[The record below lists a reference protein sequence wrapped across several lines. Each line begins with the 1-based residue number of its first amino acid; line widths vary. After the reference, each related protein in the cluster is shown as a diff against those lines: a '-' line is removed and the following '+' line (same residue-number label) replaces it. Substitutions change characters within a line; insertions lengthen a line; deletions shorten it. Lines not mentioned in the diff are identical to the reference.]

1 MSHSSGIGVSEQL
14 SKVWGS
20 ALQNENVRLIKV
32 RIIDDAL
39 VDVASVPIGSTDAD
53 QDFSKAT
60 DLLEPVEPCFILYRL
75 DSKNEYGFQWVM
87 MCYVPD
93 KSKVK
98 DKMTY
103 AATRA
108 NMKRQLGSNYFIN
121 EVFGTVV
128 KDFSKDG
135 YDKHVESQHADAP
148 LTQQEQLAQEEANS
162 AVYVGGGAYVHG
174 VAFPVDQAVID
185 AFGKMK
191 SGSVNYI
198 QLSIDAANEKIM
210 LAEKTSVNAIEDLR
224 GHVSTTEP
232 RFHLYNWT
240 HNVDGSSETSLV
252 FIYSCPDG
260 ANGTKSAPVK
270 LRMLYSSSKANA
282 QNIVTNSGLV
292 IAAKLEINAP
302 VDVVE
307 DHVYKMLHP
316 EVQQQKQAFSK
327 PTKPGKGQRRLIK

>member
-1 MSHSSGIGVSEQL
+1 M
-14 SKVWGS
+14 
-20 ALQNENVRLIKV
+20 
-32 RIIDDAL
+32 
-39 VDVASVPIGSTDAD
+39 
-53 QDFSKAT
+53 
-60 DLLEPVEPCFILYRL
+60 
-75 DSKNEYGFQWVM
+75 
-87 MCYVPD
+87 
-93 KSKVK
+93 
-98 DKMTY
+98 
-103 AATRA
+103 
-108 NMKRQLGSNYFIN
+108 
-121 EVFGTVV
+121 
-128 KDFSKDG
+128 
-135 YDKHVESQHADAP
+135 
-148 LTQQEQLAQEEANS
+148 
-162 AVYVGGGAYVHG
+162 YVGGGAYVHG

-224 GHVSTTEP
+224 AHVSTSEP

-240 HNVDGSSETSLV
+240 HNVDGASETSLGKSMNAMWCCCDALTCLAV

-282 QNIVTNSGLV
+282 QNIVTNAGLN